1 MNEDRNVSGPILPLY
16 FDYFGAPGKM
26 VETPDGGMTAWRLS
40 RTTGGWEPAVGLI
53 DEILRSTHPEISSL
67 SQDRFVQRTEAVRG
81 FYLSGDG
88 PAFALYALI
97 NDIRETAEEDRRRI
111 TDYERDVIRGLRRK
125 TYVMFE
131 TELQRRGDPAADP
144 SLAAV
149 GQP

>member
-1 MNEDRNVSGPILPLY
+1 MLPLY

-40 RTTGGWEPAVGLI
+40 QTTGGWESAVELI
-53 DEILRSTHPEISSL
+53 DEILRSTHPEIGSL
-67 SQDRFVQRTEAVRG
+67 SQEGFVQRTEAARG
-81 FYLSGDG
+81 RCLSGDG

-97 NDIRETAEEDRRRI
+97 NDIRETAQGERRRL
-111 TDYERDVIRGLRRK
+111 TDHEHAVIHGLRRR

-131 TELQRRGDPAADP
+131 TELQRHGDPAADP